1 MAKNDYWVDTGAY
14 EPQQPAAQKK
24 DTKILRIILLIA
36 GIFLAGMVAFMGLI
50 QLILH
55 AQKDTEEYKTAYSYL
70 IASDA
75 FAALDADESDIRM
88 NQYSSNT
95 SYNNGVKETTVTI
108 GFMVN
113 FRSFRV
119 VCHQENGVWQ
129 VCDECT
135 IFD

>member
-14 EPQQPAAQKK
+14 EPQKPAAQSK
-24 DTKILRIILLIA
+24 DTKALRIVLLIA
-36 GIFLAGMVAFMGLI
+36 GLALAGMVAFMGLV

-55 AQKDTEEYKTAYSYL
+55 TQKDTEECRAAYSYL

-75 FAALDADESDIRM
+75 FAALDADESDVRM
-88 NQYSSNT
+88 NQYSANT
-95 SYNNGVKETTVTI
+95 SYSNGVKETTVTI
-108 GFMVN
+108 GFMVK

-129 VCDECT
+129 VCEECT
-135 IFD
+135 HFD

>member
-14 EPQQPAAQKK
+14 EPQKPVTRKR
-24 DTKILRIILLIA
+24 DTKTLRIVLLIV
-36 GIFLAGMVAFMGLI
+36 GLSLAGMVAFMGLV

-55 AQKDTEEYKTAYSYL
+55 AQKDTEEYKAAYSYL

-88 NQYSSNT
+88 NQYSGNT
-95 SYNNGVKETTVTI
+95 TYRDGVKERTVTI

-113 FRSFRV
+113 FRSFQV
-119 VCHQENGVWQ
+119 VCHQEDGVWQ
-129 VCDECT
+129 VCEECT
-135 IFD
+135 PFD